1 MFVIKIDN
9 KIVKS
14 VMIAAKER
22 IEADIPSTRP
32 MIMYEIDGGMRMPVQ
47 EPAAT
52 SAQA

>member
-9 KIVKS
+9 KIVKPG
-14 VMIAAKER
+14 MIAAKER
-22 IEADIPSTRP
+22 IEAETPGTRP
-32 MIMYEIDGGMRMPVQ
+32 MIMYKIDGGMRMPVQ

>member
-9 KIVKS
+9 KIVKPG
-14 VMIAAKER
+14 MIAAKER
-22 IEADIPSTRP
+22 IEAEIPSTRP
-32 MIMYEIDGGMRMPVQ
+32 MIMYEIDVEMRMPVQ